1 MTSLKSLELPA
12 LAGRATVA
20 KERRS
25 TTTTVNGEHSEGER
39 SLSEVGPS
47 HPQQTEGKQ
56 RTAKDFDGVD
66 TFPLTRDAQH
76 KITYGARSVFE
87 SNARRGVATFVVA
100 GKVRRIAGRDKAGDP
115 GFVHLPFESTGYD
128 FFLSGT
134 FDVDDGGG
142 AGRPGL
148 PRVARDCT
156 KWGDK
161 KGETKNYNIQ
171 TKLIFFTYPW

>member
-1 MTSLKSLELPA
+1 VSTVK
-12 LAGRATVA
+12 GRGVCRRWVHPILNRQRGN
-20 KERRS
+20 KE
-25 TTTTVNGEHSEGER
+25 
-39 SLSEVGPS
+39 
-47 HPQQTEGKQ
+47 QQRILT
-56 RTAKDFDGVD
+56 GVD

-76 KITYGARSVFE
+76 KITHGARSVFE

-115 GFVHLPFESTGYD
+115 GFVHLPFESTGFD

-134 FDVDDGGG
+134 FDVDDGGN

-161 KGETKNYNIQ
+161 KGETKNYL
-171 TKLIFFTYPW
+171 LIYKPS

>member
-76 KITYGARSVFE
+76 KITHGARSVFE

-148 PRVARDCT
+148 PRVARDC
-156 KWGDK
+156 KEPRVGENKSCIGK
-161 KGETKNYNIQ
+161 KVRLRY
-171 TKLIFFTYPW
+171 

>member
-1 MTSLKSLELPA
+1 M
-12 LAGRATVA
+12 A

-39 SLSEVGPS
+39 GLSEVGPS

-148 PRVARDCT
+148 PRVARDC
-156 KWGDK
+156 KEPRVGENKSCIGK
-161 KGETKNYNIQ
+161 KVRLRY
-171 TKLIFFTYPW
+171 